1 MNSQV
6 ISGPSQQLQSRQI
19 PLGPQTHF
27 IGNQEALLG
36 RHPSDQVLGGPLHTV
51 PLQMKNQI
59 NQFGVRSN
67 TNSMFTILPNQNK
80 APLNAQPNLIRGD
93 LNRAQFGVPQSAPI
107 VRTLGSSPCI
117 RLESAN
123 QSVRSSQIVGGQNL
137 NHIPSFS
144 SQPLVKFAPPLPPR
158 PAQGPLNTNV
168 RVGGQPVLGGNQVQ
182 YHHQQFGAPI
192 VVGRPNTHPLIPQ
205 AQRVPINT
213 HIVPQ
218 PINS

>member
-1 MNSQV
+1 
-6 ISGPSQQLQSRQI
+6 
-19 PLGPQTHF
+19 
-27 IGNQEALLG
+27 
-36 RHPSDQVLGGPLHTV
+36 VLGGPLHTV
-51 PLQMKNQI
+51 PLQMQSQI

-168 RVGGQPVLGGNQVQ
+168 RVGGQPVLGWEPG
-182 YHHQQFGAPI
+182 PI
-192 VVGRPNTHPLIPQ
+192 PSSTIWSPNCGRKAKYPSVDSSGSKSTY
-205 AQRVPINT
+205 
-213 HIVPQ
+213 
-218 PINS
+218 